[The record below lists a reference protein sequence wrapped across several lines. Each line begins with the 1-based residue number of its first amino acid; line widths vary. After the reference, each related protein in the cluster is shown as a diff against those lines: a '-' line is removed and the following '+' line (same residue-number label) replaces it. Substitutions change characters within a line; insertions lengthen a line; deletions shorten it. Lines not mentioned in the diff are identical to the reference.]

1 MRGMTTQTIESQAS
15 RGLKDKGP
23 TPKKFYADLDAE
35 FAFDFDPCPTNPT
48 FDGLAIDWGLR
59 NFCNP
64 PYSQKR
70 RWIEK
75 AMAEKAKGKLT
86 VMLLPVDTSTA
97 WFLDL
102 VLPNAEV
109 RWVRGR
115 LKLDNGK
122 HPAYASMLAI
132 FKPSEPNPPAAAKGE
147 ARN

>member
-1 MRGMTTQTIESQAS
+1 MSVAIIASQAS

-23 TPKKFYADLDAE
+23 TPRDFYAQLDAE
-35 FAFDFDPCPTNPT
+35 FHFDFDPCPSNPK
-48 FDGLAIDWGLR
+48 FDGLKVDWGLR

-64 PYSQKR
+64 PYSEKR
-70 RWIEK
+70 KWIQK
-75 AMAEKAKGKLT
+75 AMVEQKKGKLT

-97 WFLDL
+97 WFLDD
-102 VLPNAEV
+102 VLPNATV

-132 FKPSEPNPPAAAKGE
+132 FKPEATNSTIGGTAAAEEGL
-147 ARN
+147 